1 MMHPALALAAL
12 LAATNPVAP
21 INPPHTFTPAMGRA
35 IVHLAE
41 REVHAHHTAGMAIGV
56 VEDGRVV
63 YAHGFG
69 YANIA
74 KHIAFTPSTQTYI
87 GATSEQFT
95 VAAVLLLQQD
105 GKLKL
110 DDPVTKYVPELTIAK
125 HVTIAQLLQQTSGLP
140 RIAKIP
146 GIDHD
151 RTRGIK
157 LLGIIAALN
166 KLPLAAQPGA
176 AYQDNSLNYM
186 IAGLVVER
194 AGGVPL
200 SDYLQQHIFLPLV
213 MNSTFYAGDTGI
225 SPRAAVG
232 YTGSPKHL
240 VPARPY
246 DASWLFGASGI
257 VTTVYDLAKWDI
269 EMPILLR
276 DDAMRSMYTPSGAPG
291 IARYGMGSIIDERDG
306 KRFIWNNGQ
315 IAGYHSMNALLPD
328 DHIAVIVLTN
338 VDMFASRNMLQPEAL
353 ASRILDVL
361 APPSVAHMDNAIV
374 SRASEW
380 LKRLASD
387 RIDRT
392 QLTASFSAYL
402 TDALVARS
410 NFAQYG
416 KVLAFVPVSSTNRED
431 GDTMY
436 EFLVRYPKA
445 TYHFRFTVA
454 KDGKIDGL
462 QLTP

>member
-1 MMHPALALAAL
+1 
-12 LAATNPVAP
+12 
-21 INPPHTFTPAMGRA
+21 R
-35 IVHLAE
+35 
-41 REVHAHHTAGMAIGV
+41 
-56 VEDGRVV
+56 
-63 YAHGFG
+63 GFG
-69 YANIA
+69 YANLA
-74 KHIAFTPSTQTYI
+74 RHIAFVPSTQTYI
-87 GATSEQFT
+87 GAASEQFT
-95 VAAVLLLQQD
+95 AAAVLLLQQD

-110 DDPVTKYVPELTIAK
+110 DDKVTKYVPELTIAK
-125 HVTIAQLLQQTSGLP
+125 NVTIAQLLQQTSGFP

-146 GIDHD
+146 RIDHD

-157 LLGIIAALN
+157 LSGLIAAAD
-166 KLPLAAQPGA
+166 KLPLASEPGA
-176 AYQDNSLNYM
+176 AYRDNSLNYM

-194 AGGVPL
+194 ASGVPL

-232 YTGSPKHL
+232 YTGSPKRMI
-240 VPARPY
+240 PSRPY

-269 EMPILLR
+269 EMPVLLR
-276 DDAMRSMYTPSGAPG
+276 DDAVRDMYTPSGAPG
-291 IARYGMGSIIDERDG
+291 DAKYGMGCIIDERDG
-306 KRFIWNNGQ
+306 KRFIWDNGQ
-315 IAGYHSMNALLPD
+315 IAGYHAMNALLPD

-338 VDMFASRNMLQPEAL
+338 VDMFASGNMLQPEAL
-353 ASRILDVL
+353 ASRILDIV
-361 APPSVAHMDNAIV
+361 APPSVAHLDNAVV
-374 SRASEW
+374 SRAREW
-380 LKRLASD
+380 LERLAAD

-410 NFAQYG
+410 NFAHYG
-416 KVLAFVPVSSTNRED
+416 KILALVPVSSTNREN

-436 EFLVRYPKA
+436 EFLVRYPKV
-445 TYHFRFTVA
+445 TYHYRFTVA

-462 QLTP
+462 QLVP